1 MGAAKANNSKDTY
14 LATAVTF
21 MVIGALFLIDKLI
34 HFFFYRFALGD
45 E

>member
-21 MVIGALFLIDKLI
+21 MVIGALFLIDS
-34 HFFFYRFALGD
+34 FFFYRFALGD